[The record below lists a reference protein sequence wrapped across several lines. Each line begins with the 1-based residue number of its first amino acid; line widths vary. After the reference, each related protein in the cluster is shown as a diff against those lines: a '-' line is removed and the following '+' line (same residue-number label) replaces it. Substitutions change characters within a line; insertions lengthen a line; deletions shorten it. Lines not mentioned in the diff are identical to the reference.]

1 MSVCKG
7 CYTVGE
13 WIREHCLKPRAL
25 TVGAAADLLGI
36 ARPTLSKILNG
47 RMELSAEIAARLAN
61 VFAVDAK
68 QLLETQLLTTDSLA
82 QTAAVSAE
90 VRRYV
95 PRFLEVRAGDL
106 VRWADTLDARARLS
120 VLLRR
125 LIHSTGTALRT
136 VDFPGNDDSQRPGWD
151 GWVETDVGNPWI
163 PEGHSG
169 WEFGVNKDVAKKADG
184 DFEKSLRQHSESER
198 QAIVFVFV
206 TPRRWS
212 GKNDW
217 VKAKKA
223 EKQWRDVR
231 AYDAVD
237 LEQWLEQSLPAQTW
251 LMQELGQPTQNVR
264 TLERCWDHWSV
275 VTEPPM
281 VPTFFEA
288 AVEDHREKWQ
298 TWLNDTVSK
307 KPFVIEADTA
317 DVGLAFFCCL
327 AKTVP
332 DATNR
337 ILVFDKPG
345 VLPSLVQ
352 GTVDFLAV
360 VHSPDVERELASVRD
375 KVRAVVIYPRSWRH
389 TDGAVVLEETTVS
402 MFDAGLNAMALGA
415 ECCRILA
422 IETGGSL
429 TVLRRR
435 LAVNR
440 VMQQPVW
447 AETGSE
453 VGRLMAAAALLGTW
467 KETTDADVLAAVS
480 GLEPA
485 VAESCWGQLRLL
497 EDTPVWEIGGVR
509 GVTSKRDVLFAAA
522 DNVDEPMFRRFCEA
536 AERVFTEKV
545 PAWGLSAEAK
555 RQLVY
560 EVREPPKYSG
570 ILKRGTADTLVFLA
584 AYGKTLFGR
593 RLGFDVEESVQAA
606 VHRVLTPMSA
616 ERWESNST
624 WLPFFAEAAP
634 TSFLSWGEDDV
645 RTEQPVLK
653 TMMRPVE
660 LFAPC
665 PRIGILDALE
675 VLAWEK
681 TTFPRAV
688 YLLAKLS
695 EWSAEDNY
703 GNTPMRSLRAIF
715 RCRMPQTLA
724 DAETRLVVLKR
735 LLKNYPKVGWELSLL
750 QVRRDAIG
758 TYASY
763 NHKPRWRRRETEYG
777 EPQAVVKALTER
789 AVEWLLTQEKYSA
802 DQLCDL
808 VKLRSQLD
816 EEKNR
821 QVMALIE
828 AWYRR
833 GQPWQAVEKVR
844 ETLRTT
850 VILDQTVSITI
861 RSVAETLYGETDS
874 KNAVRR
880 NLWLFDSSWN
890 VKLVGE
896 SKCNSVRRYQEREQ
910 RLLTR
915 RLQAVDEILAGCGA
929 AGVLQLAE
937 DAASPR
943 DVGYTLA
950 FVSNEAFRVVD
961 FVTAL
966 YRRPKGKEV
975 VSLLLKS
982 LQEKLPPVL
991 QALHGRLPENDF
1003 VTLLLWGPCEP
1014 AVWRAAECSEACSD
1028 TYWKNVEPSVVSDE
1042 NAEAVVRRLMKAGR
1056 PWAAFGT
1063 VEFRVDVLDIRLW
1076 AALLQQM
1083 AQTNP
1088 EYPSEVDDEA
1098 IRGVFKVVDASSALT
1113 DEEKVRLEFL
1123 FVEVLGVRFVGD
1135 VSAIPYLDRYVSEH
1149 PELFVQALQWQFR
1162 REDGKEEDRPLEE
1175 RKRKARWQQSYALLE
1190 ALRRLPGSDATT
1202 AEERTAQLEAWI
1214 RAVQVQAEAVSR
1226 RWIADRCIGN
1236 LLARAPEEDGV
1247 WPPAAV
1253 CAVLE
1258 NFRSDEMASGIYFE
1272 RMNRFGPHLVDDQG
1286 TESLKEAAKYRAWAD
1301 QRVVEYPFTAVN
1313 VLIPLAEGFEA
1324 QAKREGESRQ
1334 AERKA
1339 WQ

>member
-1 MSVCKG
+1 M
-7 CYTVGE
+7 
-13 WIREHCLKPRAL
+13 
-25 TVGAAADLLGI
+25 
-36 ARPTLSKILNG
+36 
-47 RMELSAEIAARLAN
+47 
-61 VFAVDAK
+61 
-68 QLLETQLLTTDSLA
+68 
-82 QTAAVSAE
+82 
-90 VRRYV
+90 
-95 PRFLEVRAGDL
+95 
-106 VRWADTLDARARLS
+106 
-120 VLLRR
+120 
-125 LIHSTGTALRT
+125 
-136 VDFPGNDDSQRPGWD
+136 
-151 GWVETDVGNPWI
+151 
-163 PEGHSG
+163 
-169 WEFGVNKDVAKKADG
+169 
-184 DFEKSLRQHSESER
+184 
-198 QAIVFVFV
+198 
-206 TPRRWS
+206 
-212 GKNDW
+212 
-217 VKAKKA
+217 
-223 EKQWRDVR
+223 
-231 AYDAVD
+231 
-237 LEQWLEQSLPAQTW
+237 
-251 LMQELGQPTQNVR
+251 
-264 TLERCWDHWSV
+264 
-275 VTEPPM
+275 
-281 VPTFFEA
+281 
-288 AVEDHREKWQ
+288 
-298 TWLNDTVSK
+298 
-307 KPFVIEADTA
+307 
-317 DVGLAFFCCL
+317 
-327 AKTVP
+327 
-332 DATNR
+332 
-337 ILVFDKPG
+337 
-345 VLPSLVQ
+345 
-352 GTVDFLAV
+352 DFLAV

-389 TDGAVVLEETTVS
+389 ADGAVVLEETTVS
-402 MFDAGLNAMALGA
+402 MFDTGLKAMALGA
-415 ECCRILA
+415 ERCRILA

-453 VGRLMAAAALLGTW
+453 EGRLLAAAALLGTW
-467 KETTDADVLAAVS
+467 KETTDATTLVAVS

-485 VAESCWGQLRLL
+485 VVESCWGQLRLL
-497 EDTPVWEIGGVR
+497 EDTPVREIGGVR

-522 DNVDEPMFRRFCEA
+522 ANVDEPMFRRFFEA
-536 AERVFTEKV
+536 AERVFTEKD

-560 EVREPPKYSG
+560 EVHEPPKHSG

-593 RLGFDVEESVQAA
+593 RLDFDVEESVQA
-606 VHRVLTPMSA
+606 VIHRVLTPMSV

-624 WLPFFAEAAP
+624 WLPFFAEASP
-634 TSFLSWGEDDV
+634 TSFLSWCEDDV

-660 LFAPC
+660 LFSPC
-665 PRIGILDALE
+665 PRIGLLDALE

-735 LLKNYPKVGWELSLL
+735 LLKDYPKVGWELSLL

-850 VILDQTVSITI
+850 VILDQTVSTTI
-861 RSVAETLYGETDS
+861 RSVAETLYGGTDS
-874 KNAVRR
+874 QNAVRR
-880 NLWLFDSSWN
+880 NLWLFESSWN
-890 VKLVGE
+890 VKLEGE
-896 SKCNSVRRYQEREQ
+896 SNGNSVRRYQEREQ

-915 RLQAVDEILAGCGA
+915 RLQAVDEILASCGA
-929 AGVLQLAE
+929 AGVLQWAE

-961 FVTAL
+961 FVTAV

-991 QALHGRLPENDF
+991 QALHGRLSENDF
-1003 VTLLLWGPCEP
+1003 ATLLLWGPCEP
-1014 AVWRAAECSEACSD
+1014 AEWGAAECSEACSD
-1028 TYWKNVEPSVVSDE
+1028 TYWKNVEPSVASDE

-1083 AQTNP
+1083 AQTEP
-1088 EYPSEVDDEA
+1088 EHPSEVDDEA

-1123 FVEVLGVRFVGD
+1123 FVGVLGVRFVGD
-1135 VSAIPYLDRYVSEH
+1135 VSAIPYLDHYVSEH

-1162 REDGKEEDRPLEE
+1162 REDGKEEDHPWDE
-1175 RKRKARWQQSYALLE
+1175 RERKARWQQSYALLE
-1190 ALRRLPGSDATT
+1190 ALRRLPGSDAAT
-1202 AEERTAQLEAWI
+1202 AEERAAQLEAWI
-1214 RAVQVQAEAVSR
+1214 RAVQSRAETVGR
-1226 RWIADRCIGN
+1226 REIADKCIGH
-1236 LLARAPEEDGV
+1236 LLARAPEEDDV

-1258 NFRSDEMASGIYFE
+1258 EFRSDAMASGKHP
-1272 RMNRFGPHLVDDQG
+1272 MP
-1286 TESLKEAAKYRAWAD
+1286 
-1301 QRVVEYPFTAVN
+1301 VVC
-1313 VLIPLAEGFEA
+1313 
-1324 QAKREGESRQ
+1324 RQ
-1334 AERKA
+1334 T
-1339 WQ
+1339 Q

>member
-1 MSVCKG
+1 MWYRIV
-7 CYTVGE
+7 VAEEIGE
-13 WIREHCLKPRAL
+13 NPWEC
-25 TVGAAADLLGI
+25 
-36 ARPTLSKILNG
+36 
-47 RMELSAEIAARLAN
+47 
-61 VFAVDAK
+61 
-68 QLLETQLLTTDSLA
+68 
-82 QTAAVSAE
+82 
-90 VRRYV
+90 
-95 PRFLEVRAGDL
+95 
-106 VRWADTLDARARLS
+106 
-120 VLLRR
+120 
-125 LIHSTGTALRT
+125 
-136 VDFPGNDDSQRPGWD
+136 
-151 GWVETDVGNPWI
+151 VGNNA
-163 PEGHSG
+163 
-169 WEFGVNKDVAKKADG
+169 GVQAKKT
-184 DFEKSLRQHSESER
+184 L
-198 QAIVFVFV
+198 
-206 TPRRWS
+206 
-212 GKNDW
+212 
-217 VKAKKA
+217 
-223 EKQWRDVR
+223 KQWRDVR

-237 LEQWLEQSLPAQTW
+237 LEQWLKQSLPAQTW

-264 TLERCWDHWSV
+264 TLERCWDNWSV
-275 VTEPPM
+275 VTESPM

-317 DVGLAFFCCL
+317 DMGLAFFCCL

-332 DATNR
+332 DATHR

-360 VHSPDVERELASVRD
+360 VHSPDVELELASVRD
-375 KVRAVVIYPRSWRH
+375 KVRAVVIYPRSQRH
-389 TDGAVVLEETTVS
+389 TDGAVVLEEIDKST
-402 MFDAGLNAMALGA
+402 FEAGLKAMALGP
-415 ECCRILA
+415 ERCRTLP

-453 VGRLMAAAALLGTW
+453 EGRLMAAATLLGTW
-467 KETTDADVLAAVS
+467 KETTDAATLAAVS

-485 VAESCWGQLRLL
+485 VAESCWCQLRLL

-522 DNVDEPMFRRFCEA
+522 ANVDESMFRRFCEA
-536 AERVFTEKV
+536 AERVFTEKD

-555 RQLVY
+555 RQRVY

-593 RLGFDVEESVQAA
+593 RLGFDVEESVQA
-606 VHRVLTPMSA
+606 VIHWVLTPVSA

-634 TSFLSWGEDDV
+634 TSFLSWCEDDV

-653 TMMRPVE
+653 SMMRPVE

-665 PRIGILDALE
+665 PRIGLLDALE

-715 RCRMPQTLA
+715 RCRMPQTSA
-724 DAETRLVVLKR
+724 DAEMRFVVLKQ
-735 LLKNYPKVGWELSLL
+735 LLKDCPRVGWELSLL
-750 QVRRDAIG
+750 QVRRDGIG
-758 TYASY
+758 TYY
-763 NHKPRWRRRETEYG
+763 NHKPRWRRCETEYG
-777 EPQAVVKALTER
+777 EPQAVVKTLTER

-808 VKLRSQLD
+808 VELRSQLD

-880 NLWLFDSSWN
+880 NLWLFESSWN
-890 VKLVGE
+890 VKLEGE
-896 SKCNSVRRYQEREQ
+896 SKGNSVRRYQEREQ

-929 AGVLQLAE
+929 AGVQQLAE

-943 DVGYTLA
+943 DVEHTLA

-961 FVTAL
+961 FVTAV

-991 QALHGRLPENDF
+991 QALYGRLPENDF

-1014 AVWRAAECSEACSD
+1014 LVWGAAECSEACSD

-1063 VEFRVDVLDIRLW
+1063 IEFRVDVLDIRLW
-1076 AALLQQM
+1076 ATLLQQM
-1083 AQTNP
+1083 AQTEP
-1088 EYPSEVDDEA
+1088 EHPSEVDDEA

-1123 FVEVLGVRFVGD
+1123 FVGVLGVRFVGD
-1135 VSAIPYLDRYVSEH
+1135 VSAIPYLDHYVSEH

-1162 REDGKEEDRPLEE
+1162 REDGKEEDHPLGE
-1175 RKRKARWQQSYALLE
+1175 REQKARWQQSFALLE
-1190 ALRRLPGSDATT
+1190 ALRRLPGGDAAT
-1202 AEERTAQLEAWI
+1202 AEECAAQLEAWI
-1214 RAVQVQAEAVSR
+1214 RAVQVQAEVVSR
-1226 RWIADRCIGN
+1226 RWIADKCIGN
-1236 LLARAPEEDGV
+1236 LLARAPDEDGV

-1258 NFRSDEMASGIYFE
+1258 EFRSCEMASGIYFE
-1272 RMNRFGPHLVDDQG
+1272 RMNRFGAHWVDEKG
-1286 TESLKEAAKYRAWAD
+1286 TESWKEAAKYRDWAD
-1301 QRVVEYPFTAVN
+1301 QRMAEYPFTAVN

-1324 QAKREGESRQ
+1324 QARREGESLQ

>member
-1 MSVCKG
+1 MSVNQDSH
-7 CYTVGE
+7 TVGE

-47 RMELSAEIAARLAN
+47 RMELSAAVAARMET

-68 QLLETQLLTTDSLA
+68 ALLEKQLQTSDSQA
-82 QTAAVSAE
+82 QTAAVSE
-90 VRRYV
+90 QVRRYV

-106 VRWADTLDARARLS
+106 VHWADTLDARARLS

-125 LIHSTGTALRT
+125 LVHSTGTALRT

-151 GWVETDVGNPWI
+151 GWVETNVGNPWI
-163 PEGHSG
+163 PEGKSG
-169 WEFGVNKDVAKKADG
+169 WEFGTTKEIGQKAND
-184 DFEKSLRQHSESER
+184 DFKKSLKQHSESER
-198 QAIVFVFV
+198 QDIVFVFV
-206 TPRRWS
+206 TPRRWTD
-212 GKNDW
+212 KNAW
-217 VKAKKA
+217 LKEKKA
-223 EKQWRDVR
+223 LNEWRDVR

-251 LMQELGQPTQNVR
+251 LMQKLGQPTQNVR
-264 TLERCWDHWSV
+264 TLERCWDNWSV

-288 AVEDHREKWQ
+288 AVENHREKWQ

-317 DVGLAFFCCL
+317 DMGLAFFCCL

-375 KVRAVVIYPRSWRH
+375 KVRAVVIYPRSQRH

-402 MFDAGLNAMALGA
+402 MFDAGLKAMALGA
-415 ECCRILA
+415 ERCRILA

-453 VGRLMAAAALLGTW
+453 EGRLMAAAALLGTW
-467 KETTDADVLAAVS
+467 KETTDAAALAVVS

-485 VAESCWGQLRLL
+485 VAESCWWQLRLL

-522 DNVDEPMFRRFCEA
+522 ANVDELMFRRFCEA
-536 AERVFTEKV
+536 AERVFTEKD

-560 EVREPPKYSG
+560 EVREPPKHSG

-593 RLGFDVEESVQAA
+593 RLGFDVEESVQA
-606 VHRVLTPMSA
+606 VIHRVLTPMSV

-634 TSFLSWGEDDV
+634 TSFLSWCEDDV

-665 PRIGILDALE
+665 PRIGVLDALE

-695 EWSAEDNY
+695 EWSADDNY

-735 LLKNYPKVGWELSLL
+735 LLKDYPKVGWELGLL
-750 QVRRDAIG
+750 QARRDAIG
-758 TYASY
+758 TYAAY

-808 VKLRSQLD
+808 VKLRSQLG

-850 VILDQTVSITI
+850 VILEVTDEQWLVLLQSCLMLESNLKSEAMLQGLTLEVSSDRRQALSRWLASLTREAVLKLLMLMPFRRWVWQWMKIVVPEWADAYWKTVTPFYVKEKAEALEAVESLLSVNRPRAAFAVVQWQPRMVGAEVLQKILLALLKPSEDKSVVSGAHLKDGVKIVVQASDISRDIKAYIEFFYIDALRVHGSHRAEHIEALEAYITEHPEFYVNLI
-861 RSVAETLYGETDS
+861 GWVFRRNDGKPDEAVYQNNTKTYGGISHRTLNAVCLRETLETEMS
-874 KNAVRR
+874 YENVRD
-880 NLWLFDSSWN
+880 W
-890 VKLVGE
+890 V
-896 SKCNSVRRYQEREQ
+896 NSVRRGCQTIGRGEVADI
-910 RLLTR
+910 LLGK
-915 RLQAVDEILAGCGA
+915 LAVRSFYD
-929 AGVLQLAE
+929 
-937 DAASPR
+937 
-943 DVGYTLA
+943 
-950 FVSNEAFRVVD
+950 
-961 FVTAL
+961 
-966 YRRPKGKEV
+966 PKTV
-975 VSLLLKS
+975 
-982 LQEKLPPVL
+982 QFPM
-991 QALHGRLPENDF
+991 NF
-1003 VTLLLWGPCEP
+1003 
-1014 AVWRAAECSEACSD
+1014 
-1028 TYWKNVEPSVVSDE
+1028 Y
-1042 NAEAVVRRLMKAGR
+1042 RLM
-1056 PWAAFGT
+1056 T
-1063 VEFRVDVLDIRLW
+1063 
-1076 AALLQQM
+1076 
-1083 AQTNP
+1083 
-1088 EYPSEVDDEA
+1088 EVDSSEFIQGAMNELLNSRGLRWSSLEDSGDRERSMA
-1098 IRGVFKVVDASSALT
+1098 EKIQQEMVRIRYEWPRG
-1113 DEEKVRLEFL
+1113 LEFL
-1123 FVEVLGVRFVGD
+1123 GL
-1135 VSAIPYLDRYVSEH
+1135 
-1149 PELFVQALQWQFR
+1149 
-1162 REDGKEEDRPLEE
+1162 
-1175 RKRKARWQQSYALLE
+1175 
-1190 ALRRLPGSDATT
+1190 
-1202 AEERTAQLEAWI
+1202 
-1214 RAVQVQAEAVSR
+1214 
-1226 RWIADRCIGN
+1226 
-1236 LLARAPEEDGV
+1236 
-1247 WPPAAV
+1247 
-1253 CAVLE
+1253 
-1258 NFRSDEMASGIYFE
+1258 FE
-1272 RMNRFGPHLVDDQG
+1272 RQYM
-1286 TESLKEAAKYRAWAD
+1286 EEAEYHDVEGKRYR
-1301 QRVVEYPFTAVN
+1301 RSGSV
-1313 VLIPLAEGFEA
+1313 
-1324 QAKREGESRQ
+1324 
-1334 AERKA
+1334 
-1339 WQ
+1339 

>member
-1 MSVCKG
+1 M
-7 CYTVGE
+7 
-13 WIREHCLKPRAL
+13 
-25 TVGAAADLLGI
+25 
-36 ARPTLSKILNG
+36 
-47 RMELSAEIAARLAN
+47 
-61 VFAVDAK
+61 
-68 QLLETQLLTTDSLA
+68 
-82 QTAAVSAE
+82 
-90 VRRYV
+90 
-95 PRFLEVRAGDL
+95 
-106 VRWADTLDARARLS
+106 
-120 VLLRR
+120 
-125 LIHSTGTALRT
+125 
-136 VDFPGNDDSQRPGWD
+136 
-151 GWVETDVGNPWI
+151 
-163 PEGHSG
+163 
-169 WEFGVNKDVAKKADG
+169 
-184 DFEKSLRQHSESER
+184 
-198 QAIVFVFV
+198 
-206 TPRRWS
+206 
-212 GKNDW
+212 
-217 VKAKKA
+217 
-223 EKQWRDVR
+223 
-231 AYDAVD
+231 
-237 LEQWLEQSLPAQTW
+237 
-251 LMQELGQPTQNVR
+251 
-264 TLERCWDHWSV
+264 
-275 VTEPPM
+275 
-281 VPTFFEA
+281 
-288 AVEDHREKWQ
+288 
-298 TWLNDTVSK
+298 
-307 KPFVIEADTA
+307 
-317 DVGLAFFCCL
+317 
-327 AKTVP
+327 
-332 DATNR
+332 
-337 ILVFDKPG
+337 
-345 VLPSLVQ
+345 
-352 GTVDFLAV
+352 DFLAEV
-360 VHSPDVERELASVRD
+360 YSPDVERELAAERD
-375 KVRAVVIYPRSWRH
+375 KVRSIVIRPCSWRH
-389 TDGAVVLEETTVS
+389 TDRAVVLEETTVS
-402 MFDAGLNAMALGA
+402 MFDAGLKAMALGA
-415 ECCRILA
+415 ERCRILA

-453 VGRLMAAAALLGTW
+453 EGRLMAAAALLGTW
-467 KETTDADVLAAVS
+467 KKTTDAATLAAVS
-480 GLEPA
+480 DLEPA

-509 GVTSKRDVLFAAA
+509 GVTFKRDVLFAAA
-522 DNVDEPMFRRFCEA
+522 ANVDEPMFRRFCEA
-536 AERVFTEKV
+536 AERVFTEKD

-555 RQLVY
+555 RQRVY

-593 RLGFDVEESVQAA
+593 RLGFDVEESVQT
-606 VHRVLTPMSA
+606 VIHRVLTPMSA

-634 TSFLSWGEDDV
+634 TSFLSWCEDDV
-645 RTEQPVLK
+645 RTDKPVLK

-665 PRIGILDALE
+665 PRIGLLDALE

-703 GNTPMRSLRAIF
+703 GSTPMRSLRAIF
-715 RCRMPQTLA
+715 RCRMSQTLA

-735 LLKNYPKVGWELSLL
+735 LLKDYPKVGWKLSLQ
-750 QVRRDAIG
+750 QVQRDGIG
-758 TYASY
+758 TYC

-789 AVEWLLTQEKYSA
+789 AVEWPLTQEKYSA

-844 ETLRTT
+844 EPLRTT
-850 VILDQTVSITI
+850 VFLDQTVSITI

-880 NLWLFDSSWN
+880 NLWLFESSWN
-890 VKLVGE
+890 VKLEGA
-896 SKCNSVRRYQEREQ
+896 SKGNSVRRYQEREQ

-929 AGVLQLAE
+929 AGVQQLAK

-950 FVSNEAFRVVD
+950 FVTNEAFRVVD
-961 FVTAL
+961 FVTAV

-982 LQEKLPPVL
+982 LQEKLSPVL
-991 QALHGRLPENDF
+991 QALHGWLPENDF
-1003 VTLLLWGPCEP
+1003 ATLLLWGPCEP
-1014 AVWRAAECSEACSD
+1014 AVWGAAECSEACSD

-1083 AQTNP
+1083 AQTEP
-1088 EYPSEVDDEA
+1088 EHPSEVDDEA
-1098 IRGVFKVVDASSALT
+1098 IRSVFKIVDASSALT

-1123 FVEVLGVRFVGD
+1123 FVGVLGVRFVGD
-1135 VSAIPYLDRYVSEH
+1135 VSAIPYLDHYVSEH

-1162 REDGKEEDRPLEE
+1162 REDGKEEDHPLGE
-1175 RKRKARWQQSYALLE
+1175 RERKARWQQSYALLE
-1190 ALRRLPGSDATT
+1190 VLRRLPGSDAAT
-1202 AEERTAQLEAWI
+1202 AEERAAQLEAWI

-1226 RWIADRCIGN
+1226 R
-1236 LLARAPEEDGV
+1236 
-1247 WPPAAV
+1247 
-1253 CAVLE
+1253 
-1258 NFRSDEMASGIYFE
+1258 
-1272 RMNRFGPHLVDDQG
+1272 
-1286 TESLKEAAKYRAWAD
+1286 
-1301 QRVVEYPFTAVN
+1301 
-1313 VLIPLAEGFEA
+1313 
-1324 QAKREGESRQ
+1324 
-1334 AERKA
+1334 
-1339 WQ
+1339 

>member
-1 MSVCKG
+1 M
-7 CYTVGE
+7 
-13 WIREHCLKPRAL
+13 
-25 TVGAAADLLGI
+25 
-36 ARPTLSKILNG
+36 
-47 RMELSAEIAARLAN
+47 
-61 VFAVDAK
+61 
-68 QLLETQLLTTDSLA
+68 
-82 QTAAVSAE
+82 
-90 VRRYV
+90 
-95 PRFLEVRAGDL
+95 
-106 VRWADTLDARARLS
+106 
-120 VLLRR
+120 
-125 LIHSTGTALRT
+125 
-136 VDFPGNDDSQRPGWD
+136 
-151 GWVETDVGNPWI
+151 
-163 PEGHSG
+163 
-169 WEFGVNKDVAKKADG
+169 
-184 DFEKSLRQHSESER
+184 
-198 QAIVFVFV
+198 
-206 TPRRWS
+206 
-212 GKNDW
+212 
-217 VKAKKA
+217 
-223 EKQWRDVR
+223 
-231 AYDAVD
+231 
-237 LEQWLEQSLPAQTW
+237 
-251 LMQELGQPTQNVR
+251 
-264 TLERCWDHWSV
+264 
-275 VTEPPM
+275 
-281 VPTFFEA
+281 
-288 AVEDHREKWQ
+288 
-298 TWLNDTVSK
+298 
-307 KPFVIEADTA
+307 
-317 DVGLAFFCCL
+317 GLAFFCCL
-327 AKTVP
+327 AKTMP

-352 GTVDFLAV
+352 GAVDFLAV

-375 KVRAVVIYPRSWRH
+375 KVRAVVIYPRSQRH

-402 MFDAGLNAMALGA
+402 MFDAGLKAMALGA
-415 ECCRILA
+415 ERCRILA

-429 TVLRRR
+429 TVLHRR

-453 VGRLMAAAALLGTW
+453 EGRLMAAAALLGTW
-467 KETTDADVLAAVS
+467 KKTRDVATLAAVS

-485 VAESCWGQLRLL
+485 VAESCWCQLRLL
-497 EDTPVWEIGGVR
+497 EDTPVWEIGGVW

-522 DNVDEPMFRRFCEA
+522 ANVDESMFRRFCEA
-536 AERVFTEKV
+536 SERVFTEKD
-545 PAWGLSAEAK
+545 PAWGLSAEEK
-555 RQLVY
+555 RQRVY
-560 EVREPPKYSG
+560 GVQEPPKHSG

-606 VHRVLTPMSA
+606 VRRVLTPMSA

-634 TSFLSWGEDDV
+634 TSFLSWCEDDV

-660 LFAPC
+660 LFSPC
-665 PRIGILDALE
+665 PRIGLLDAFE

-681 TTFPRAV
+681 TTFSRAV

-703 GNTPMRSLRAIF
+703 GNTPRRSLRAIF
-715 RCRMPQTLA
+715 RRRMPQTLV

-735 LLKNYPKVGWELSLL
+735 LLKDYPKVGWELSLL
-750 QVRRDAIG
+750 QVRRDVIG
-758 TYASY
+758 TYY

-789 AVEWLLTQEKYSA
+789 VVEWLLTQEKYSA

-821 QVMALIE
+821 RVMALIE

-850 VILDQTVSITI
+850 VILDQTVPTTI

-880 NLWLFDSSWN
+880 NLWLFESRWN
-890 VKLVGE
+890 VKLEGE
-896 SKCNSVRRYQEREQ
+896 SKGNSVRRYQEREQ

-915 RLQAVDEILAGCGA
+915 RLQAVDEILASCGA
-929 AGVLQLAE
+929 ASVQQLAE

-943 DVGYTLA
+943 DVGHTLA

-961 FVTAL
+961 FVTVV

-982 LQEKLPPVL
+982 LREKLPPVL

-1014 AVWRAAECSEACSD
+1014 VVWGAAERSEVCSD
-1028 TYWKNVEPSVVSDE
+1028 TYWENVEPSVVSDE

-1076 AALLQQM
+1076 ATLLQQM
-1083 AQTNP
+1083 AQTEP
-1088 EYPSEVDDEA
+1088 EHPSEVDDEA

-1123 FVEVLGVRFVGD
+1123 FVGVLGVRFVGD

-1162 REDGKEEDRPLEE
+1162 REDGKEEDHPGEDRE
-1175 RKRKARWQQSYALLE
+1175 RKARWQQSYALLE
-1190 ALRRLPGSDATT
+1190 ALRRLPGSDAAT
-1202 AEERTAQLEAWI
+1202 AEERAAQLAAWI
-1214 RAVQVQAEAVSR
+1214 RAVQSRAAVVGRRRIAEK
-1226 RWIADRCIGN
+1226 CIGH
-1236 LLARAPEEDGV
+1236 LLARAPEGDGV
-1247 WPPAAV
+1247 WPPVAV

-1258 NFRSDEMASGIYFE
+1258 EFRSDAMASGVYFE
-1272 RMNRFGPHLVDDQG
+1272 RMNRFGLHWVDEKG

-1301 QRVVEYPFTAVN
+1301 QRVVEYPFTSVN
-1313 VLIPLAEGFEA
+1313 VLIPLAEDFEA
-1324 QAKREGESRQ
+1324 QAKREGESRW
-1334 AERKA
+1334 ARRKA

>member
-1 MSVCKG
+1 MSVNQDSH
-7 CYTVGE
+7 TVGE
-13 WIREHCLKPRAL
+13 WIREHCLQPRAL
-25 TVGAAADLLGI
+25 TVGSAADLLGI

-47 RMELSAEIAARLAN
+47 RMELSVAVAARMET

-68 QLLETQLLTTDSLA
+68 VLLEKQLQTSDSQA

-106 VRWADTLDARARLS
+106 VHWADTLDARARLS

-125 LIHSTGTALRT
+125 LVHSTGTALRT

-151 GWVETDVGNPWI
+151 GWVETNVGNPWI
-163 PEGHSG
+163 PEGKSG
-169 WEFGVNKDVAKKADG
+169 WEFGTTKEIGQKAND
-184 DFEKSLRQHSESER
+184 DFKKSLEQHSESER
-198 QAIVFVFV
+198 QTIVFVFV
-206 TPRRWS
+206 TPLRWT
-212 GKNDW
+212 GKSAW
-217 VKAKKA
+217 LKEKKA
-223 EKQWRDVR
+223 LNEWRDVR

-264 TLERCWDHWSV
+264 TLERCWDDWSV

-317 DVGLAFFCCL
+317 DMGLAFFCCL

-352 GTVDFLAV
+352 GAVDFLAV

-375 KVRAVVIYPRSWRH
+375 KVRAVVIYPRSQRH

-402 MFDAGLNAMALGA
+402 MFDAGLKAMALGA
-415 ECCRILA
+415 ERCRILA

-453 VGRLMAAAALLGTW
+453 EGRLMAAAALLGTW
-467 KETTDADVLAAVS
+467 KETTDAATLVAVS
-480 GLEPA
+480 GQEPA
-485 VAESCWGQLRLL
+485 VAESCWCQLRLL

-522 DNVDEPMFRRFCEA
+522 ANVDEPMFRRFCEA
-536 AERVFTEKV
+536 AERVFTEKD

-570 ILKRGTADTLVFLA
+570 ILKRGTADTLLFLA

-634 TSFLSWGEDDV
+634 TSFLSWCEDDV
-645 RTEQPVLK
+645 RTDQPVLK

-665 PRIGILDALE
+665 PRIGLLDALE

-695 EWSAEDNY
+695 EWAAEDNY

-715 RCRMPQTLA
+715 RHRMPQTLA

-735 LLKNYPKVGWELSLL
+735 LLKDYPKVGWELSLL

-777 EPQAVVKALTER
+777 EPQAIVKALTER
-789 AVEWLLTQEKYSA
+789 VVEWLLTQEKYSA

-828 AWYRR
+828 AWYRW

-880 NLWLFDSSWN
+880 NLWLFESSWN
-890 VKLVGE
+890 VKLEGE
-896 SKCNSVRRYQEREQ
+896 SKGNSVRRYQEREQ

-915 RLQAVDEILAGCGA
+915 RLQAVDEILTSCGA

-961 FVTAL
+961 FVTAV

-991 QALHGRLPENDF
+991 QALYGRLPENDF

-1014 AVWRAAECSEACSD
+1014 VVWGAAECSEACSD

-1083 AQTNP
+1083 AQTEP
-1088 EYPSEVDDEA
+1088 EHPSEVDDEA

-1123 FVEVLGVRFVGD
+1123 FVGVLGVRFVGD
-1135 VSAIPYLDRYVSEH
+1135 VSAIPYLDHYVSEH

-1162 REDGKEEDRPLEE
+1162 REDGKEEDHPLEE
-1175 RKRKARWQQSYALLE
+1175 RERKARWQQSYALLE

-1202 AEERTAQLEAWI
+1202 AEERAAQLEAWI

-1258 NFRSDEMASGIYFE
+1258 NFRSDEMAKGVYFE
-1272 RMNRFGPHLVDDQG
+1272 RMNRFGPHLVDDKG

-1301 QRVVEYPFTAVN
+1301 QRVVASPFTSVN
-1313 VLIPLAEGFEA
+1313 VLIPLAEDFEA
-1324 QAKREGESRQ
+1324 QAKREGESRR
-1334 AERKA
+1334 EA